1 MHVWRDHSPNMGR
14 VCTRSAGMTVQMVA
28 ASTGNKRWLPVNS
41 TIVNLDQFT
50 VPYSENQQAS
60 MADTSMPSEDSIVI
74 LHGLKGRADLNGTK
88 AVVLKAETPEEEVR
102 VCVYKYMYDSVVY
115 RVVLLFCFHILP
127 NVLCKRVGRSL
138 NINYGP
144 PKQPACRASQ
154 RARWWQHCQCP
165 IEKKGDE

>member
-1 MHVWRDHSPNMGR
+1 
-14 VCTRSAGMTVQMVA
+14 
-28 ASTGNKRWLPVNS
+28 
-41 TIVNLDQFT
+41 
-50 VPYSENQQAS
+50 

-88 AVVLKAETPEEEVR
+88 VVVLKAETPEEEVC
-102 VCVYKYMYDSVVY
+102 VCKQVHVQLMYDSVVY

-138 NINYGP
+138 NMNYGP

-154 RARWWQHCQCP
+154 RARWWQRCQCP